1 MTSQVM
7 DAGRRPANHPC
18 TFNPQEMSM
27 SLASSPRFLRNVLLA
42 DALSCLATGGLQ
54 VLFTGQLASLLG
66 LPAPLLAATGWFL
79 LVYAAVVG
87 WTALR
92 DPVPRGLV
100 WLFLAGNAGWA
111 LACIALLAGS
121 VVAPTGLGMAW
132 VMAQALTVGLLAEL
146 QWLGLRRQ
154 AIAGWA

>member
-1 MTSQVM
+1 M
-7 DAGRRPANHPC
+7 A
-18 TFNPQEMSM
+18 F
-27 SLASSPRFLRNVLLA
+27 ASSPRFLRNVLLA

-54 VLFTGQLASLLG
+54 VVFTTPLASLLG

-79 LVYAAVVG
+79 LAYSAVVG
-87 WTALR
+87 FIALR
-92 DPVPRGLV
+92 DPVPRGFV

-111 LACIALLAGS
+111 VGCIALLAEAAVS
-121 VVAPTGLGMAW
+121 PTGLGVAW
-132 VMAQALTVGLLAEL
+132 VIVQAVTVGLLAEL